1 LIVSTA
7 APLRRNLITPT
18 TLVLAALAVVGFFFI
33 GVRLIYG
40 LGAVT
45 NLNSGYSWG
54 IWVAIDIFIGTALGC
69 GGFSMAILV
78 YIFNRGE
85 YHPLVRP
92 ALLGGL
98 FGYTLGGMAA
108 FTDLGRYWQAYNIL
122 LPWYW
127 QPNSVMFEIALCL
140 LAYTA
145 VAWIEFAP
153 VFLERWRFPAIK
165 RFLDR
170 WMFVF
175 IALGVLLP
183 LMHQSSFGSAVLV
196 MGTKLSP
203 LWFTVWL
210 PLLFVVSAILMGYG
224 VVMFEATV
232 VSNSF
237 GLPTEHALISR
248 LSRVVGWITVGW
260 LVIRWADLLNRGVVS
275 LAFAGDLKSW
285 TFWIENALFVCAAAV
300 FLTPA
305 GRASQRASL
314 LAAVALL
321 LAGALYR
328 LDALIIGLRPV
339 GNWIYFPS
347 LPELMV
353 TIGIIALEILLYLV
367 FIKMFAVLPVA
378 EASSA
383 RTADRRLP

>member
-1 LIVSTA
+1 LTVSSA

-18 TLVLAALAVVGFFFI
+18 TLVLAALAIVGFYFL
-33 GVRLIYG
+33 GLRLIYG

-45 NLNSGYSWG
+45 NLNSGYPWG
-54 IWVAIDIFIGTALGC
+54 IWVVIDIFIGTALGC

-78 YIFNRGE
+78 YVFNRGE

-98 FGYTLGGMAA
+98 FGYTLGGLAA

-122 LPWYW
+122 LPQHW

-145 VAWIEFAP
+145 VVWIEFAP
-153 VFLERWRFPAIK
+153 VVLERWRFPAIK

-196 MGTKLSP
+196 MGSKLSP

-224 VVMFEATV
+224 VVMLEATV
-232 VSNSF
+232 VTNSF
-237 GLPTEHALISR
+237 RLPSEHALISK
-248 LSRVVGWITVGW
+248 LSKVVGWIAVGW
-260 LVIRWADLLNRGVVS
+260 LVVRWADLLDRGVVN
-275 LAFAGDLKSW
+275 LALAGDLKSW
-285 TFWIENALFVCAAAV
+285 TFWIENALFAGAAIV
-300 FLTPA
+300 YLTPA
-305 GRASQRASL
+305 GRASQRASFLGAAAL
-314 LAAVALL
+314 LA
-321 LAGALYR
+321 AGALYR

-339 GNWIYFPS
+339 GNWIYFPA

-353 TIGIIALEILLYLV
+353 TIGIIAFEILLYLV

-378 EASSA
+378 EALTPA
-383 RTADRRLP
+383 RR

>member
-1 LIVSTA
+1 MSIA
-7 APLRRNLITPT
+7 APLRRNLVTPT
-18 TLVLAALAVVGFFFI
+18 TLVLAALAVIGFFFI
-33 GVRLIYG
+33 GMRLIYG

-122 LPWYW
+122 LPWHW
-127 QPNSVMFEIALCL
+127 QPNSIMFEIALCL

-145 VAWIEFAP
+145 VVWIEFAP

-165 RFLDR
+165 HFLDR

-183 LMHQSSFGSAVLV
+183 FMHQSSFGSAVLV

-232 VSNSF
+232 VANSF
-237 GLPTEHALISR
+237 GLPSEHALISR
-248 LSRVVGWITVGW
+248 LSRVVGWVTVGW
-260 LVIRWADLLNRGVVS
+260 LVIRWADLLDRGVVS

-285 TFWIENALFVCAAAV
+285 TFWIENALFIGAAVV

-305 GRASQRASL
+305 GRASQRASFLGAIAL
-314 LAAVALL
+314 LA
-321 LAGALYR
+321 AGALYR

-378 EASSA
+378 EASSP